1 MKGKKMKY
9 VSILGYYGYGNT
21 GDEAILES
29 IITVLN
35 KFLPCEFIVFT
46 EYPEVVSNTHNVE
59 AIYSSRHKI
68 FRNFIQIIQALSK
81 SDMFIFGGGSILGG
95 SYRQTLSWMS
105 KILLAKMLSKPTVIY
120 AVGVYPDFHK
130 KLKILKRII
139 LNNAVDLIN
148 VRDEESKK
156 ILENIGIKKVYL
168 TVDPALCLE
177 PRDSLHVQDILCK
190 ENIAMGDHPLIGIC
204 LRGTYTDQLFPEETD
219 YAQFKKILALVID
232 QLLTNLDADVV
243 FIPMRYMPPDNKIAF
258 EILEI
263 IQHKKRVK
271 VITGRYTPQ
280 EVMGILG
287 KMDMV
292 IGMRLHSLI
301 LAAAM
306 SVPMVG
312 IVYHPKVKNF
322 LLQLNQNMNFCD
334 INNLDFDDLKT
345 KIEITWQSK
354 EELKLII
361 DYSVSNLKKAIIDN
375 ALFVCDLLKQ
385 RRK

>member
-1 MKGKKMKY
+1 MKY
-9 VSILGYYGYGNT
+9 ISILGYYGYGNT

-29 IITVLN
+29 IITLLN

-46 EYPEVVSNTHNVE
+46 ENPEVVSNTHNVD

-68 FRNFIQIIQALSK
+68 FKNIIQIIQTLSR

-95 SYRQTLSWMS
+95 GYRQTLSWMS

-130 KLKILKRII
+130 KQKILKRII
-139 LNNAVDLIN
+139 LNSAVDLIS
-148 VRDEESKK
+148 VRDEDSKK

-168 TVDPALCLE
+168 TADPALCLE
-177 PRDSLHVQDILCK
+177 PVDSLRVQEILCK
-190 ENIAMGDHPLIGIC
+190 ENIAMGDYPIVGVC
-204 LRGTYTDQLFPEETD
+204 LRGTYTDQLFLEETE
-219 YAQFKKILALVID
+219 YAQFKKILAHLID
-232 QLLTNLDADVV
+232 QLITDLDAEVV
-243 FIPMRYMPPDNKIAF
+243 FIPMQYTPPDNTIAF
-258 EILEI
+258 ELSEI
-263 IQHKKRVK
+263 IRHKERIEI
-271 VITGRYTPQ
+271 ITGRYTPQ

-322 LLQLNQNMNFCD
+322 LLQLNQNVKFCD
-334 INNLDFDDLKT
+334 INNFDFDDLKI
-345 KIEITWQSK
+345 KIDDTWQSK
-354 EELKLII
+354 EELKLIL

-385 RRK
+385 RLK

>member
-1 MKGKKMKY
+1 MKY
-9 VSILGYYGYGNT
+9 ISILGYYGYGNT

-46 EYPEVVSNTHNVE
+46 ENPEVVSNTHNVE

-68 FRNFIQIIQALSK
+68 FKNIIQIIQTLSR

-95 SYRQTLSWMS
+95 GYRQTLSWMS

-139 LNNAVDLIN
+139 LNNAVDLIS

-168 TVDPALCLE
+168 TADPALCLE
-177 PRDSLHVQDILCK
+177 TVDSLRVQEILCK
-190 ENIAMGDHPLIGIC
+190 ENIAMGAYPRVGVC
-204 LRGTYTDQLFPEETD
+204 LRGTYMNQLFLEETE
-219 YAQFKKILALVID
+219 YVQFKKILALVID
-232 QLLTNLDADVV
+232 QLITNLDVEVV
-243 FIPMRYMPPDNKIAF
+243 FIPMRYTPPDNKIAF
-258 EILEI
+258 EILEMV
-263 IQHKKRVK
+263 QYKESVK
-271 VITGRYTPQ
+271 IITGGYTPQ
-280 EVMGILG
+280 ELMGILG

-306 SVPMVG
+306 SVPIMG

-322 LLQLNQNMNFCD
+322 LLQLNQNIKFCD
-334 INNLDFDDLKT
+334 INNLNFDDLKT
-345 KIEITWQSK
+345 KIETTWQSK
-354 EELKLII
+354 EYLKLTFA
-361 DYSVSNLKKAIIDN
+361 YSVSNQKTNINDN
-375 ALFVCDLLKQ
+375 ALLVCDLLKQ